1 MVILLQTCVIKSEC
15 SFRCVQ
21 NCTCIQLRS
30 LTWTWIVCTGA
41 GFHGTSLPLALATA
55 APALSCSGA
64 SPPTTRLC
72 AWTPPSPTL
81 PRKGF
86 KERLIN
92 AINEETIYLL
102 KWLFAA
108 NTFTFWIVTSLT
120 AKSFSRKHHQDE
132 EERQLHEHGD
142 HLHLTHYRRI
152 RLANYWTVHYRFSFQ
167 IRLFQFYLW
176 HCRMTHCC

>member
-1 MVILLQTCVIKSEC
+1 MYSIAHASSWEVWPGHGSFAQVLVSKGLPFPLHSRLLLLHSLVLV
-15 SFRCVQ
+15 RVPPPQ
-21 NCTCIQLRS
+21 NCVHELHLPQLFQ
-30 LTWTWIVCTGA
+30 W
-41 GFHGTSLPLALATA
+41 
-55 APALSCSGA
+55 SGEV
-64 SPPTTRLC
+64 
-72 AWTPPSPTL
+72 
-81 PRKGF
+81 GF

-108 NTFTFWIVTSLT
+108 NTFTFWIVSSLT

-152 RLANYWTVHYRFSFQ
+152 RLANYWLVHYRFSFQ
-167 IRLFQFYLW
+167 IRLFQFNLW